1 MPVLTRI
8 RALLRGT
15 FCSSWK
21 QGCFWVKLEKYL
33 IGRKPRACGTNW
45 YMIYEKIRQFLTKID
60 SKRFSSRYFQGRSLH
75 SISFF
80 PSDKLFPIFSN
91 VKRIICAIKKID
103 HCARTG
109 TKDPGT
115 CCFEKRLIL
124 CFQNARTYSPKNV
137 MFWPLQHW
145 GVTLTKAFL
154 SKLTLVET
162 EVQ

>member
-45 YMIYEKIRQFLTKID
+45 YMIYEKIRQFLMKIGP
-60 SKRFSSRYFQGRSLH
+60 KRFSSRCFQGRSLH

-80 PSDKLFPIFSN
+80 PSDKFFPIFSN

-103 HCARTG
+103 HCARSG

-115 CCFEKRLIL
+115 CFPR
-124 CFQNARTYSPKNV
+124 
-137 MFWPLQHW
+137 PL
-145 GVTLTKAFL
+145 L
-154 SKLTLVET
+154 
-162 EVQ
+162 